1 MFKPRHLK
9 ERKKEKRG
17 KILSQEKLFN
27 LYILSQDIVFNL
39 GGRGVLGKSKL
50 RIFLLILFFFIP
62 APLIVFTVRF
72 PYIKIFN

>member
-50 RIFLLILFFFIP
+50 RIFLLILFFFHSRP
-62 APLIVFTVRF
+62 AYCFYGQVPLYKNF
-72 PYIKIFN
+72 